1 LRSSGERF
9 VREAKAAGQYNDEDM
24 GRSYDTISIVTVRQ
38 IVEEVDRLEIP
49 MSLEVLSAAKR
60 AAEDKQLG
68 LNI

>member
-1 LRSSGERF
+1 ML
-9 VREAKAAGQYNDEDM
+9 REAKGVGQYNHEDM
-24 GRSYDTISIVTVRQ
+24 GRSYDTISIVTVQQ
-38 IVEEVDRLEIP
+38 IVENGARLEIP